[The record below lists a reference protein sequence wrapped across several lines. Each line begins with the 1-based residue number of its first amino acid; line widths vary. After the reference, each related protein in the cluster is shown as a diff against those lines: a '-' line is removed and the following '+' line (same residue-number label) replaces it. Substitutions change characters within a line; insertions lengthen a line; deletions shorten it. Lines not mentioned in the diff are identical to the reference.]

1 MEVVMFAGKVDDD
14 PAIHGGVG
22 GLIAIGI
29 AYCAWKLDHVWICV
43 IAAIIGIFL
52 LVTCFAAPF
61 DDK

>member
-1 MEVVMFAGKVDDD
+1 MGKVDED
-14 PAIHGGVG
+14 PAVHGGVG

-29 AYCAWKLDHVWICV
+29 AYGAWKFDHVWICV